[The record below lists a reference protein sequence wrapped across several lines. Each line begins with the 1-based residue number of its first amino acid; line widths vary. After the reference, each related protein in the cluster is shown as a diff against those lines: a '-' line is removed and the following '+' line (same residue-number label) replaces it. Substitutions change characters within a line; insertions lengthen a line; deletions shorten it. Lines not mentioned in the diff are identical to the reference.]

1 MAMEIAQ
8 IHGDDH
14 PTARESECNGHKWKC
29 GVLRDDR
36 EHVTVRQ
43 SGRAPDGVDFG
54 LYDVETTSVIHCS
67 VWVTPG
73 LKLDCRVS
81 T

>member
-29 GVLRDDR
+29 GVYSLEIDESYGEHYVRAGELRR
-36 EHVTVRQ
+36 
-43 SGRAPDGVDFG
+43 VDFG

-73 LKLDCRVS
+73 
-81 T
+81 

>member
-36 EHVTVRQ
+36 R
-43 SGRAPDGVDFG
+43 RALRLRAGELRRVDFG
-54 LYDVETTSVIHCS
+54 LFDVETTSEIHCS

-73 LKLDCRVS
+73 
-81 T
+81 